1 MKTIIFALTSLLF
14 VNMAMASNEKYIQT
28 MKDNIQ
34 AIYHANSIE
43 ELQTSVNAF
52 ERIASME
59 KDKWEPQYY
68 AAFGYVLM
76 ATRESNPAKKDSY
89 LDQAQVAVKNA
100 AAIAPN
106 ESEVVTMQGFVETI
120 RLTVDPASRGQQ
132 YSILAT
138 NTLSKAVKLNPENPR
153 ALSLLG
159 QMQLGT
165 ARFFG
170 SSTDEACSTISK
182 AVEKFDT
189 FTSKNPLAPMW
200 GKEEAIGVK
209 KSCEQ

>member
-1 MKTIIFALTSLLF
+1 MKTIIVALTSLLF
-14 VNMAMASNEKYIQT
+14 VNLTMANNEKYIQT
-28 MKDNIQ
+28 MKENIQ
-34 AIYHANSIE
+34 AIYQANSIE
-43 ELQTSVNAF
+43 QLQTSVNAF
-52 ERIASME
+52 ERVATME
-59 KDKWEPQYY
+59 KGKWEPHYY

-76 ATRESNPAKKDSY
+76 ATKESISAKKDSY
-89 LDQAQVAVKNA
+89 LDQAQAAVKKA

-106 ESEVVTMQGFVETI
+106 ESEIVTMQGFVETI

-138 NTLSKAVKLNPENPR
+138 NTLSKAVGLNPENPR

-170 SSTDEACSTISK
+170 SSSAEACTTINK
-182 AVEKFDT
+182 AVEKFGT
-189 FTSKNPLAPMW
+189 YTSTNPLAPTW
-200 GKEEAIGVK
+200 GKEEALEVK